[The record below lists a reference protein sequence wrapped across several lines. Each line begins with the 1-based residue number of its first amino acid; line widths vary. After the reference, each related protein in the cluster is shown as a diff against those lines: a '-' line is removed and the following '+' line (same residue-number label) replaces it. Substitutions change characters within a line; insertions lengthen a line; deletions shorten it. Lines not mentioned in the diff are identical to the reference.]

1 MNRAAAT
8 VDSAPDR
15 PQPSRRGRPG
25 ARGPWATA
33 WRTATRSRVAL
44 AGFCLCVPILALAA
58 VAPMVAPYDPQA
70 MHIGERLRPPSVRHP
85 MGTDVFGR
93 DILSRVIAGNRVSME
108 VGGVSVVLGLV
119 VGSALGA
126 ATGYA
131 GGAFDDV
138 AMRLMDATLAFPAI
152 LLALVLVAIMGT
164 GLVAVMTAVAALRIP
179 IFARTVRG
187 LVLSERT
194 RDYVDAARC
203 IGQRQTLILLR
214 HIIPNVA
221 SPTIVLATSYF
232 ASGIVIEASL
242 SFLGLGVVPPDVS
255 WGTMLNDARQ
265 VMQLD
270 PWTAIFPGAA
280 LSIAVLAFNLL
291 GDGLRDLLDPRLRS
305 AIGVRAARGV
315 ATLDAPRS

>member
-1 MNRAAAT
+1 VALGRSVVPDDETAAMRAGGGRTVPLAGRLWAAA
-8 VDSAPDR
+8 VRA
-15 PQPSRRGRPG
+15 
-25 ARGPWATA
+25 
-33 WRTATRSRVAL
+33 ATRSRVAL
-44 AGFCLCVPILALAA
+44 VGVCICVPIVTLAVIAPA
-58 VAPMVAPYDPQA
+58 VTPYDPQA
-70 MHIGERLRPPSVRHP
+70 MHIGERLRPPNASHF

-93 DILSRVIAGNRVSME
+93 DILSRVISGDRVSVE
-108 VGGVSVVLGLV
+108 VGGISVLLGLV

-138 AMRLMDATLAFPAI
+138 VMRLMDAILAFPAI
-152 LLALVLVAIMGT
+152 LLALVLVAILGT
-164 GLVAVMTAVAALRIP
+164 GLFAVMTAVAALRIP

-203 IGQRQTLILLR
+203 IGQRNVLILLR
-214 HIIPNVA
+214 HILPNVV

-255 WGTMLNDARQ
+255 WGTMLNDSRQ

-270 PWTAIFPGAA
+270 PWTAIFPGVA
-280 LSIAVLAFNLL
+280 LSIAVLGFNLL
-291 GDGLRDLLDPRLRS
+291 GDGLRDLLDPRLS
-305 AIGVRAARGV
+305 AALGYRASQNPA
-315 ATLDAPRS
+315 APGRR